1 MTLDPRVLRHSFAIV
16 ERRAD
21 RMAKYFYAH
30 LFREHPGVRSLF
42 PDDMADQR
50 DRLFGALTAAVAH
63 VDEPDVLV
71 PFLRG
76 LGADHRRFG
85 AVAAHYP
92 AVGDSLV
99 ATIRFFSGDAWSA
112 EIEGAWKAAYQVIAG
127 VMTEAARQ
135 AEAAGEPAVWDAKV
149 LRRERPAPTVATFT
163 LQVEPDYPFRAGQY
177 LSLVLHE
184 AEVRNVWRQF
194 SVANAPRPDN
204 TVDLHVRRIPG
215 GAVSNLL
222 VDRVAVGDR
231 LRLGMPMGSTTLVE
245 GSGRPLLF
253 VAGGT
258 GWGAIKALVEDYAHR
273 CPDRHATL
281 LLAARGSDDVYDA
294 LAVEQLLHRCPHLEA
309 WAILPARDRPGDEL
323 PVALRRHFPG
333 AETEAYLAG
342 PTGMVEVARSWLA
355 GLGGL
360 PAERIRYDSQPQE
373 VGASRPMTPAD
384 WFLQRPPVPWIRRP
398 EPGL

>member
-21 RMAKYFYAH
+21 RMAKYFYAR

-63 VDEPDVLV
+63 VDDPDVLV

-92 AVGDSLV
+92 AVGQSLV

-112 EIEGAWKAAYQVIAG
+112 EVEAAWKAAYDVLAS
-127 VMTEAARQ
+127 VMVEAARQ

-177 LSLVLHE
+177 LSLTLHE

-194 SVANAPRPDN
+194 SIANAPRPDN

-222 VDRVAVGDR
+222 LDRVTVGDR
-231 LRLGMPMGSTTLVE
+231 LRLGMPMGTTTLVE

-258 GWGAIKALVEDYAHR
+258 GWGAVKALVMTTR
-273 CPDRHATL
+273 CAAPTGTPHCCSRRAAATTSTTRRPSSSCCTAARAL
-281 LLAARGSDDVYDA
+281 KRGRSCRRGTVPATNCRSRCGGTSRGRRRRRTLPGRPGWSGSRARGSA
-294 LAVEQLLHRCPHLEA
+294 ASAGSRRSASGTTRSPRRSA
-309 WAILPARDRPGDEL
+309 RPAR
-323 PVALRRHFPG
+323 
-333 AETEAYLAG
+333 
-342 PTGMVEVARSWLA
+342 
-355 GLGGL
+355 
-360 PAERIRYDSQPQE
+360 
-373 VGASRPMTPAD
+373 
-384 WFLQRPPVPWIRRP
+384 
-398 EPGL
+398 